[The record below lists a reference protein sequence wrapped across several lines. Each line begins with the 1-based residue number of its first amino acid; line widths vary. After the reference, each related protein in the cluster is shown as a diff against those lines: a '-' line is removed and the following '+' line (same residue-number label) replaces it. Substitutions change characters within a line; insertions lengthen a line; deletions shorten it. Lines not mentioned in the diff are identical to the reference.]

1 MSQDEKQQGQSQ
13 SHPSVTDFAN
23 NPAKG
28 PGTHPIPNQATGPI
42 TDDEWRGQLSED
54 AYRVLRQKGTE
65 RPFSGALLD
74 ESRNGLYVCA
84 GCKQPLF
91 TADTKFDAGCG
102 WPSFYASLPKTVDYQ
117 QDFSHGMQR
126 VEILCANCGGH
137 LGHVF
142 PDGPAP
148 TGQRYC
154 VNSVAMEF
162 KPE

>member
-1 MSQDEKQQGQSQ
+1 MSQDENPQARPS
-13 SHPSVTDFAN
+13 SVTA
-23 NPAKG
+23 
-28 PGTHPIPNQATGPI
+28 GTSQDHAGAPDSMGQV
-42 TDDEWRGQLSED
+42 TDQEWRARLSVD
-54 AYRVLRQKGTE
+54 AYRVLREKGTE
-65 RPFSGALLD
+65 RPFSGALLE
-74 ESRNGLYVCA
+74 ESRDGVYVCA

-102 WPSFYASLPKTVDYQ
+102 WPSFFASLPKTIEYQ

-126 VEILCANCGGH
+126 VEILCGNCGGH

-162 KPE
+162 NPK